1 MLRDKVLADRYEVIE
16 PIARGGMAEVFRAR
30 DNLLNRTVAVK
41 VLHPEFA
48 SDPAF
53 VERFKREAQAAANLS
68 HPNIVAVYDWGQDD
82 TTYYIVME
90 YVDGRSLRDIL
101 RADGRIAPRRAVEIT
116 AEIAAA
122 LQFAHR
128 RRVVHRDIK
137 PGNILINRTGEVK
150 VTDFGIARAI
160 GAAEGLTQTG
170 AVIGT
175 AAYLSPEQAQGL
187 AVDAKS
193 DVYSLGVVL
202 FEMLT
207 GRVPFAGDTPISI
220 ALKHVNEDPVSP
232 RELGAEIPQSL
243 ELVVLKAL
251 AKNPSRRYA
260 SAEEMRQDLVRV
272 ERGEQVIATPLTAEQ
287 VEAEAAERP
296 PDESVVE
303 RKPRSW
309 PFWIVLLLLLAL
321 LGVGLYLL
329 GKSLGVFSPPAEVA
343 LPGVVGQTYDPGAK
357 QTLEKLGLIPEPT
370 YQQSSTADAGKV
382 LSQSP
387 AEGVNVRVNSKV
399 QIVVGQGP
407 GTARTPKVIGI
418 SKDEAT
424 KLITAAGFVLGNVK
438 EEYSDS
444 IEAGIVI
451 DQDPVAEKDVVK
463 GSPINLVVSSGKEKV
478 KVPDVGG
485 KDQNDAIRTIQSAGL
500 QVGNITQQQNNAP
513 PNTIISQNPKAGT
526 EVDKGSSVSIVVST
540 GPKQV
545 VVPGLVNMARSAA
558 ISALAKESLK
568 ANVVTC
574 TPASPGQE
582 GKVVAQDPPSG
593 TEVEKG
599 STVKI
604 TVGDTTAGGA
614 VCPSG

>member
-101 RADGRIAPRRAVEIT
+101 RADGRVAPRRAVEIT

-137 PGNILINRTGEVK
+137 PGNILITRSGEVK

-160 GAAEGLTQTG
+160 GASEGLTQTG

-251 AKNPSRRYA
+251 AKNPARRYA

-272 ERGEQVIATPLTAEQ
+272 ERGEKVIATPMTAEQ
-287 VEAEAAERP
+287 VEAEAADRP
-296 PDESVVE
+296 PDEPVVE

-309 PFWIVLLLLLAL
+309 PFWIVLVLLLAL

-329 GKSLGVFSPPAEVA
+329 GKSLGVFSPPAEVV
-343 LPGVVGQTYDPGAK
+343 LPSVVGQTYDPGAK

-399 QIVVGQGP
+399 QVVVGQGP
-407 GTARTPKVIGI
+407 GTARTPKVMGI

-424 KLITAAGFVLGNVK
+424 KLITSAGFVVGNVK

-463 GSPINLVVSSGKEKV
+463 GSPINLVVSKGKEKV
-478 KVPDVGG
+478 KVPEVGG

-545 VVPGLVNMARSAA
+545 VVPGLVNMTRSAA

-574 TPASPGQE
+574 TPASSGQE

-599 STVKI
+599 STVRI

>member
-30 DNLLNRTVAVK
+30 DNLLSRTVAIK

-101 RADGRIAPRRAVEIT
+101 RSDGRIPPRRAVEIT

-137 PGNILINRTGEVK
+137 PGNILINRTGDVK

-160 GAAEGLTQTG
+160 GASEGLTQTG

-220 ALKHVNEDPVSP
+220 ALKHVNEDPISP

-251 AKNPSRRYA
+251 AKNPARRYA

-287 VEAEAAERP
+287 VEAEAAQRP
-296 PDESVVE
+296 PGEPVVE

-309 PFWIVLLLLLAL
+309 PFWIVLLFLLAL

-329 GKSLGVFSPPAEVA
+329 GKSLGVFSPPTEVV
-343 LPGVVGQTYDPGAK
+343 LPDVVGQTYDPGAK
-357 QTLEKLGLIPEPT
+357 QALEKLGLIPEPT
-370 YQQSSTADAGKV
+370 YQQSSAADAGKV

-387 AEGVNVRVNSKV
+387 AEGVRVRVNSKV
-399 QIVVGQGP
+399 
-407 GTARTPKVIGI
+407 
-418 SKDEAT
+418 
-424 KLITAAGFVLGNVK
+424 
-438 EEYSDS
+438 
-444 IEAGIVI
+444 
-451 DQDPVAEKDVVK
+451 
-463 GSPINLVVSSGKEKV
+463 
-478 KVPDVGG
+478 
-485 KDQNDAIRTIQSAGL
+485 
-500 QVGNITQQQNNAP
+500 
-513 PNTIISQNPKAGT
+513 
-526 EVDKGSSVSIVVST
+526 
-540 GPKQV
+540 
-545 VVPGLVNMARSAA
+545 
-558 ISALAKESLK
+558 
-568 ANVVTC
+568 
-574 TPASPGQE
+574 
-582 GKVVAQDPPSG
+582 
-593 TEVEKG
+593 
-599 STVKI
+599 
-604 TVGDTTAGGA
+604 
-614 VCPSG
+614 

>member
-16 PIARGGMAEVFRAR
+16 SIARGGMAEVFRAR

-48 SDPAF
+48 ADPAF
-53 VERFKREAQAAANLS
+53 VERFKREAQAVANLS
-68 HPNIVAVYDWGQDD
+68 HPNIVAVFDWGQDG

-90 YVDGRSLRDIL
+90 YVDGQSLRDIL
-101 RADGRIAPRRAVEIT
+101 RADGRLAPRRAVEI
-116 AEIAAA
+116 AIEIAAA

-137 PGNILINRTGEVK
+137 PGNILITRSGEVK

-187 AVDAKS
+187 SVDAKS
-193 DVYSLGVVL
+193 DVYSLGVVV

-251 AKNPSRRYA
+251 AKNPARRYA

-272 ERGEQVIATPLTAEQ
+272 ERGERVIATPLTAEQ
-287 VEAEAAERP
+287 VEAEAADRG
-296 PDESVVE
+296 PDEPVVE

-309 PFWIVLLLLLAL
+309 PFWVVLVLLLGL

-329 GKSLGVFSPPAEVA
+329 GKSLGVFAPPVEVA
-343 LPGVVGQTYDPGAK
+343 LPNVVGQTYDPGAK

-382 LSQSP
+382 LTQSP

-399 QIVVGQGP
+399 QVVVGQGP
-407 GTARTPKVIGI
+407 GTARTPKVIGV

-444 IEAGIVI
+444 IESGIVI

-463 GSPINLVVSSGKEKV
+463 GSPVNLVVSKGKEKV

-485 KDQNDAIRTIQSAGL
+485 KDQNDAIRSIQAAGL

-526 EVDKGSSVSIVVST
+526 EVDKGSSVSIVVSS

-545 VVPGLVNMARSAA
+545 VVPGLVNMARSTA

-568 ANVVTC
+568 ASVITC
-574 TPASPGQE
+574 TPSSSGQE
-582 GKVVAQDPPSG
+582 GKVVAQDPG
-593 TEVEKG
+593 AGAEVEKG

>member
-122 LQFAHR
+122 IQFAHR

-137 PGNILINRTGEVK
+137 PGNILINRAGEVK

-160 GAAEGLTQTG
+160 GASEGLTQTG

-187 AVDAKS
+187 PVDAKS

-251 AKNPSRRYA
+251 AKNPARRYA

-272 ERGEQVIATPLTAEQ
+272 ERGEKVIATPLTAEQ
-287 VEAEAAERP
+287 VEAEAADRP
-296 PDESVVE
+296 PDEPVVE
-303 RKPRSW
+303 RKQRSW
-309 PFWIVLLLLLAL
+309 PFWIVLVLLLAL

-399 QIVVGQGP
+399 QVVVGQGP

-418 SKDEAT
+418 SKDEAS
-424 KLITAAGFVLGNVK
+424 KLITSAGFAVGNVK

-463 GSPINLVVSSGKEKV
+463 GSPINLVVSKGKEKV
-478 KVPDVGG
+478 KVPEVGG

-513 PNTIISQNPKAGT
+513 PNTIISQSPKGGT

-574 TPASPGQE
+574 TPASSGQE

>member
-1 MLRDKVLADRYEVIE
+1 M
-16 PIARGGMAEVFRAR
+16 
-30 DNLLNRTVAVK
+30 
-41 VLHPEFA
+41 
-48 SDPAF
+48 
-53 VERFKREAQAAANLS
+53 
-68 HPNIVAVYDWGQDD
+68 
-82 TTYYIVME
+82 
-90 YVDGRSLRDIL
+90 
-101 RADGRIAPRRAVEIT
+101 
-116 AEIAAA
+116 
-122 LQFAHR
+122 
-128 RRVVHRDIK
+128 
-137 PGNILINRTGEVK
+137 
-150 VTDFGIARAI
+150 
-160 GAAEGLTQTG
+160 
-170 AVIGT
+170 IGT

-407 GTARTPKVIGI
+407 GQPEPR
-418 SKDEAT
+418 
-424 KLITAAGFVLGNVK
+424 
-438 EEYSDS
+438 
-444 IEAGIVI
+444 
-451 DQDPVAEKDVVK
+451 
-463 GSPINLVVSSGKEKV
+463 
-478 KVPDVGG
+478 
-485 KDQNDAIRTIQSAGL
+485 R
-500 QVGNITQQQNNAP
+500 
-513 PNTIISQNPKAGT
+513 
-526 EVDKGSSVSIVVST
+526 
-540 GPKQV
+540 
-545 VVPGLVNMARSAA
+545 
-558 ISALAKESLK
+558 
-568 ANVVTC
+568 
-574 TPASPGQE
+574 
-582 GKVVAQDPPSG
+582 
-593 TEVEKG
+593 
-599 STVKI
+599 
-604 TVGDTTAGGA
+604 
-614 VCPSG
+614 